1 VSLSHKL
8 WIFCNSNQ
16 QQKASTSPR
25 KKKKHTMS
33 LEPETSLSPAAQ
45 RALKIIRALRRLP
58 DTSGTLAAEKHALNQ
73 LRLPDLTQV
82 ALILQDDEEEE
93 ATND

>member
-1 VSLSHKL
+1 
-8 WIFCNSNQ
+8 
-16 QQKASTSPR
+16 
-25 KKKKHTMS
+25 MS